1 MIDGSVDCQLSIVWL
16 QCSEEVDIQEVAEER
31 KLGVITDRQESGAI
45 ALVQTWAEA
54 VAVSV
59 IAIRC

>member
-1 MIDGSVDCQLSIVWL
+1 ML

-59 IAIRC
+59 LSACLVT

>member
-1 MIDGSVDCQLSIVWL
+1 ML

-59 IAIRC
+59 LSCLLYTSDAADE